1 MRRVSGLVLL
11 FMLGMLPAAEAF
23 TQDGCGA
30 GQCRE
35 CHSLEV
41 KEASKILGTGI
52 DRVHKVEFAE
62 IPGFWVV
69 EVEKEKQRF
78 PLYIDFSKAYV
89 VAGNVIRLKD
99 GENVTARYQ
108 TAMNNGKGNK
118 AAVPAPAPA
127 PVKKTDFSRI
137 PLDDA
142 LLLGSATARIRVV
155 VFTDPECSFCKK
167 LHSELKEVVR
177 LDPNI
182 AFLIKMFPLK
192 MHPNAYGIAKSVV
205 CAKSLTLLEA
215 SFAGAPVLPSACETT
230 KVDESLAFGE
240 AIGVSSTPTLVLPD
254 GSVLPGYKKAADI
267 LRLLGSPVTPPG

>member
-1 MRRVSGLVLL
+1 MILFALLGLPL
-11 FMLGMLPAAEAF
+11 AAQAF

-30 GQCRE
+30 GQCRD

-41 KEASKILGTGI
+41 KEAAKILGEGV

-78 PLYIDFSKAYV
+78 PLYVDFSKAYV

-108 TAMNNGKGNK
+108 TAMNGGKGAK
-118 AAVPAPAPA
+118 AAPPTPPAPA
-127 PVKKTDFSRI
+127 KKIDFSRI

-142 LLLGSATARIRVV
+142 LLLGSPAAKIRVV

-167 LHSELKEVVR
+167 LHVELKEVVR
-177 LDPNI
+177 LDSNV

-192 MHPNAYGIAKSVV
+192 IHPNAYGIAKSVV
-205 CAKSLTLLEA
+205 CTKSLTLLEA
-215 SFAGAPVLPSACETT
+215 SFSGAPVLPSACETT
-230 KVDESLAFGE
+230 KVDESLALGE
-240 AIGVSSTPTLVLPD
+240 AIGINSTPTLILPD
-254 GSVLPGYKKAADI
+254 GTLLPGYKKAADI
-267 LRLLGSPVTPPG
+267 LRLLGSKAAPPG